1 MGIRSLC
8 ETVLHAL
15 SVPAGVLVG
24 ALAGWPVAKFITSFL
39 DEVVY
44 MIINLIIIISGIF
57 VDDEDWAS
65 SLFDFYDSLFKTE
78 DSTHPLAFIIL
89 LVIYEIFYAYFCVR
103 WLKKRKK
110 AVETF

>member
-1 MGIRSLC
+1 MGIRDLC

-15 SVPAGVLVG
+15 SVPAGILVG

-44 MIINLIIIISGIF
+44 MIINLVIILSGIV
-57 VDDEDWAS
+57 VDDVSWAS

-78 DSTHPLAFIIL
+78 DSTHPLVHIIL
-89 LVIYEIFYAYFCVR
+89 LVLYEIFYVYFCVR

-110 AVETF
+110 TVETF